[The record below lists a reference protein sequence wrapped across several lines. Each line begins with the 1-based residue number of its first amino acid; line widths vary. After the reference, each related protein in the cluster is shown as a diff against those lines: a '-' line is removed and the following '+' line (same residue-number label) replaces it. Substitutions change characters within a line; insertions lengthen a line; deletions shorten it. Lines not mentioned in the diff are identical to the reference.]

1 MNHYEIVLEMYAKNR
16 CIGTIS
22 KKVSLPEA
30 YAHGTSTK
38 TKLKLSKDVAI
49 ETPLFIDSVDAES
62 QTAVLKNK
70 YGVWISSK
78 FKQQPLK
85 AIVEQLQEN
94 DWKVELNS
102 QGNIFLDEREDYL
115 SNREYIKKHNIKA
128 PVKLIAL
135 QLFVIF
141 GLYFGLSNGLSEK
154 ILGRLYYPDMLM
166 TIVNIAFVA
175 LCLTLT
181 ISFHEWY
188 AVRKHKKNLNKK
200 NTNEQH
206 NHVEDKDTI

>member
-1 MNHYEIVLEMYAKNR
+1 MNRYEIVLEMYAKNR

-38 TKLKLSKDVAI
+38 TKLKLSKDVVI
-49 ETPLFIDSVDAES
+49 ETPLFVDSVDAES
-62 QTAVLKNK
+62 QTAVLKSKNS
-70 YGVWISSK
+70 VWVSSK

-94 DWKVELNS
+94 DWKVALNS
-102 QGNIFLDEREDYL
+102 QGNIFFDEREDYL
-115 SNREYIKKHNIKA
+115 TNREYIKKHNVKA

-154 ILGRLYYPDMLM
+154 ILGRLYYPGMLM
-166 TIVNIAFVA
+166 TIANIAVVVF
-175 LCLTLT
+175 CLTLT

-200 NTNEQH
+200 NTDKQH

>member
-1 MNHYEIVLEMYAKNR
+1 MNRYEIVLEMYAKNR

-22 KKVSLPEA
+22 KPEA

-38 TKLKLSKDVAI
+38 TKLKLSKDVVI
-49 ETPLFIDSVDAES
+49 ETPLFVDSVDAES
-62 QTAVLKNK
+62 QTAVLKSKNS
-70 YGVWISSK
+70 VWVSSK

-94 DWKVELNS
+94 DWKVALNS
-102 QGNIFLDEREDYL
+102 QGNIFFDEREDYL
-115 SNREYIKKHNIKA
+115 TNREYIKKHNVKA

-154 ILGRLYYPDMLM
+154 ILGRLYYPGMLM
-166 TIVNIAFVA
+166 TIANIAVVVF
-175 LCLTLT
+175 CLTLT

-200 NTNEQH
+200 NTDKQH

>member
-1 MNHYEIVLEMYAKNR
+1 MNHYEIVLEMHAKNR
-16 CIGTIS
+16 CIGIIS

-38 TKLKLSKDVAI
+38 TKLKLSKDVVI
-49 ETPLFIDSVDAES
+49 ETPLFVDSVDAES
-62 QTAVLKNK
+62 QTAVLKSKNS
-70 YGVWISSK
+70 VLVSSK

-94 DWKVELNS
+94 DWKVTLNS
-102 QGNIFLDEREDYL
+102 QGNIFFDEREDYL
-115 SNREYIKKHNIKA
+115 TNREYIKKHNVKA

-154 ILGRLYYPDMLM
+154 TLGRLYYPGMLM
-166 TIVNIAFVA
+166 TIANIAFVA
-175 LCLTLT
+175 FCLTLT

-200 NTNEQH
+200 NTDEQH

>member
-1 MNHYEIVLEMYAKNR
+1 MNHYEIVLEMYAKDR

-38 TKLKLSKDVAI
+38 TKLKLSKDVVI
-49 ETPLFIDSVDAES
+49 ETPLFVDSVDAES
-62 QTAVLKNK
+62 QTAVLKSKNS
-70 YGVWISSK
+70 VLVSSK

-94 DWKVELNS
+94 DWKVTLNS
-102 QGNIFLDEREDYL
+102 QGNIFFDEREDYL
-115 SNREYIKKHNIKA
+115 TNREYIKKHNVKA

-141 GLYFGLSNGLSEK
+141 GLYFGLSNGLPEK
-154 ILGRLYYPDMLM
+154 ILGGFYYSGILI
-166 TIVNIAFVA
+166 TIANSAFVVF
-175 LCLTLT
+175 CLTLT

-200 NTNEQH
+200 NMDEQH
-206 NHVEDKDTI
+206 NHAEDKDTI